1 MGHDPDI
8 IRTLTD
14 CFGPE
19 RVLTGTDWPILAA
32 LNRDEFRGSLLR
44 AGLNEQEARL
54 VTGSNVR
61 RLLGLQH
68 ERRRLSKGRQN
79 IEPRISDPGA
89 LCNSAAIGLTAPGRK
104 TRQATRC
111 ERASGMISASVAPDL
126 GSRPS
131 RG

>member
-1 MGHDPDI
+1 MRPSVLAHSFTRRGGVYGRAERAIGRRPDVYFDTMGHDPDI

-79 IEPRISDPGA
+79 IEPRISDPG
-89 LCNSAAIGLTAPGRK
+89 LF
-104 TRQATRC
+104 ATRL
-111 ERASGMISASVAPDL
+111 PLD
-126 GSRPS
+126 
-131 RG
+131 